1 MQTKL
6 DCFIRWHQHEPL
18 SLGMRLAQVEN
29 KAKFVVPFFQYWN
42 NVEEEEGNVDD
53 EEDEDQEERI
63 KEELPTLKD

>member
-1 MQTKL
+1 MLRWKTK
-6 DCFIRWHQHEPL
+6 QS
-18 SLGMRLAQVEN
+18 SLFHSFNIE
-29 KAKFVVPFFQYWN
+29 N